1 MIEFEDIL
9 SAAQSQLA
17 LAFPRRPNVENL
29 QVKDFDRPSF
39 YFRWTAS
46 QVSDA
51 SRAALRVQ
59 RTLEIICFEALRD
72 VNSQQSDLRALLDT
86 QQMVFRLFSAGYLT
100 VGDRALH
107 MTAKLG
113 EVDSDAATVE
123 LAFDYLDAR
132 PETQQDY
139 DRMRQVHLNL
149 PGLLLQQKN
158 HCIILALC
166 LCPGALHIL
175 THIPRNMIK
184 MFHAQLVQSV
194 KTGKSQSR
202 LIRHIYPGDH
212 IVCCFLFRA
221 FKVLS
226 GSVQS
231 QHNNYRKEKQQ
242 NRDYNSGSF
251 VLFGPELILECKRK
265 YFFHIFQNLFH
276 AIYPRLSQS
285 CFWQDR
291 SYLSI
296 SACFLYI

>member
-132 PETQQDY
+132 PETQQD
-139 DRMRQVHLNL
+139 
-149 PGLLLQQKN
+149 
-158 HCIILALC
+158 CIWIC
-166 LCPGALHIL
+166 VRR
-175 THIPRNMIK
+175 RNDSGWVCQT
-184 MFHAQLVQSV
+184 FRLY
-194 KTGKSQSR
+194 SR
-202 LIRHIYPGDH
+202 LRRRLPLPKMDVVWWASWSGTPQPQGAIR
-212 IVCCFLFRA
+212 
-221 FKVLS
+221 
-226 GSVQS
+226 
-231 QHNNYRKEKQQ
+231 
-242 NRDYNSGSF
+242 
-251 VLFGPELILECKRK
+251 
-265 YFFHIFQNLFH
+265 
-276 AIYPRLSQS
+276 
-285 CFWQDR
+285 
-291 SYLSI
+291 
-296 SACFLYI
+296 

>member
-86 QQMVFRLFSAGYLT
+86 QQMVFRLFSAGYLA

-139 DRMRQVHLNL
+139 DRMRQVHLDL
-149 PGLLLQQKN
+149 
-158 HCIILALC
+158 
-166 LCPGALHIL
+166 
-175 THIPRNMIK
+175 
-184 MFHAQLVQSV
+184 
-194 KTGKSQSR
+194 
-202 LIRHIYPGDH
+202 
-212 IVCCFLFRA
+212 RA
-221 FKVLS
+221 
-226 GSVQS
+226 
-231 QHNNYRKEKQQ
+231 KEE
-242 NRDYNSGSF
+242 R
-251 VLFGPELILECKRK
+251 
-265 YFFHIFQNLFH
+265 
-276 AIYPRLSQS
+276 
-285 CFWQDR
+285 
-291 SYLSI
+291 
-296 SACFLYI
+296 